1 MKHLAL
7 IFILLLIASCKDAHP
22 DSNNAELE
30 AAAAK
35 GREMGAAAAALP
47 HNSMEQQAAILEIR
61 SRESAIRDAGY
72 PSCADTFAI
81 EAEKEL
87 IKNQWGKD

>member
-1 MKHLAL
+1 MKL
-7 IFILLLIASCKDAHP
+7 ILLFFLIITLSSCKDSHP

-30 AAAAK
+30 AAASK

-47 HNSMEQQAAILEIR
+47 HNSMDQQAAILEIR
-61 SRESAIRDAGY
+61 SRESAIREAGF

-87 IKNQWGKD
+87 MMSL

>member
-1 MKHLAL
+1 MRL
-7 IFILLLIASCKDAHP
+7 IILFFLVISLTGCKDSHP

-30 AAAAK
+30 AAASK

-47 HNSMEQQAAILEIR
+47 DNSMAQQAAILEIR

-87 IKNQWGKD
+87 LK